1 MFKQWLLSILVDK
14 RAKILITQ
22 DQLEMVATPSMNNTH
37 LEAMLLINQL
47 SKTID
52 TNNKEA
58 INEVFSE
65 LIEHTQEHC
74 KHEEELMVEKKFPK
88 YLDHK
93 QEHDDTL
100 VEMQKVALEFK
111 DTQNIE
117 ATKKYVDFTLAPWF
131 VRHTETMDTVTS
143 MFIEN
148 SETHLPYWE
157 EMIY

>member
-1 MFKQWLLSILVDK
+1 M
-14 RAKILITQ
+14 ITQ
-22 DQLEMVATPSMNNTH
+22 EQLEMVATPSMNNIH

-47 SKTID
+47 SRTID
-52 TNNKEA
+52 EGNKDTV
-58 INEVFSE
+58 NEVFAE

-93 QEHDDTL
+93 KEHDDAL
-100 VEMQKVALEFK
+100 DEMQKVALEFK
-111 DTQNIE
+111 NLQNFE
-117 ATKKYVDFTLAPWF
+117 SAKKYIDFNLAPWF

>member
-1 MFKQWLLSILVDK
+1 M
-14 RAKILITQ
+14 ITQ
-22 DQLEMVATPSMNNTH
+22 EQLEMVATPSMNNTH

-47 SKTID
+47 SRTID
-52 TNNKEA
+52 EGNKDTV
-58 INEVFSE
+58 NEVFAE

-93 QEHDDTL
+93 KEHDDAL
-100 VEMQKVALEFK
+100 DEMQKVALEFK
-111 DTQNIE
+111 NLQNFE
-117 ATKKYVDFTLAPWF
+117 SAKKYIDFNLAPWF